1 MKYAFVTAALVG
13 SVFASQHKAH
23 AGFHQRRHEYPAA
36 PQGDVCT
43 VYTTVYVTPEHP
55 APHYPTAT
63 PEAPKPTG
71 PAPVPEVSKPA
82 YPAVPQQSQPAV
94 PQQSQPGYPVVP
106 QPSKPAVPQ
115 ESKPAVPES
124 TSCTEETPKPTG
136 PAPVPEVSKPAVPQP
151 SQPGYP
157 AVPPQSQPAVPQPS
171 QPGYP
176 VVPQPSKPAVPQES
190 KPAVPES
197 TSCTE
202 ETPKPT
208 EPAVP
213 QQSQPGYPAVPQPS
227 QPAVPQQSQPAYPA
241 QPPKPNQPENPKP
254 NQPEYPAQPPKP
266 NQPETPKPNQ
276 PSYPAVPEQSKPAT
290 SPSAPSGGK
299 PTPSQGSDKPK
310 PTAPSGGNGH
320 IVTNGDKWGITY
332 TPYAQNGQC
341 KTAEEIASDVKKIHE
356 LGFTTIRSYSTDCGV
371 FEHVVPECE
380 KYGLK
385 IIYGIFLEAGGKDGK
400 GCFSQYADEQL
411 QDIKNKAPKDSVAMV
426 IVGNECMFNGN
437 CKPEELASYI
447 DHVRQELQGAGFP
460 KTVAVTTTEPVD
472 VWEQK
477 GAALCDHIDAFVCQV
492 QPYFTQS
499 ISADMAGDFAAQQ
512 LEQAAKVC
520 PDAAAKGKYIG
531 EIGWPSS
538 GQANGK
544 AVASEQDQKIAM
556 KSIQE
561 KVGAHSIV
569 FSFQDD
575 TWKPAGAY
583 GVEQHFGCVDALS
596 S

>member
-23 AGFHQRRHEYPAA
+23 AGFHQRRHEYPVA
-36 PQGDVCT
+36 PQADVCT

-63 PEAPKPTG
+63 PETPKPS
-71 PAPVPEVSKPA
+71 VPEVSKPA
-82 YPAVPQQSQPAV
+82 YPAVPQQSQPGYPVVPQQSQPAVPESTSCTEETPKPTGPAPVPQQSQPGYPAVPPQSQPAV
-94 PQQSQPGYPVVP
+94 PQQSQPGYPSVP

-136 PAPVPEVSKPAVPQP
+136 PAPVPQ
-151 SQPGYP
+151 
-157 AVPPQSQPAVPQPS
+157 QSQPA
-171 QPGYP
+171 
-176 VVPQPSKPAVPQES
+176 
-190 KPAVPES
+190 
-197 TSCTE
+197 
-202 ETPKPT
+202 
-208 EPAVP
+208 
-213 QQSQPGYPAVPQPS
+213 YPAVPQPS
-227 QPAVPQQSQPAYPA
+227 QPAYPA
-241 QPPKPNQPENPKP
+241 VPQPPKESKP
-254 NQPEYPAQPPKP
+254 S
-266 NQPETPKPNQ
+266 QPETPKPNQ

-290 SPSAPSGGK
+290 YPSGEK

-310 PTAPSGGNGH
+310 PSAPAGGNGH
-320 IVTNGDKWGITY
+320 IVTNGDKWAITY
-332 TPYAQNGQC
+332 TPYAQSGQC
-341 KTAEEIASDVKKIHE
+341 KTAEEIASDIKKISD

-371 FEHVVPECE
+371 FEHVVPECQ
-380 KYGLK
+380 KHGLK

-460 KTVAVTTTEPVD
+460 SSVAVTTTEPVNI
-472 VWEQK
+472 WEEM
-477 GAALCDHIDAFVCQV
+477 GAALCDHIDVFVCQV

-512 LEQAAKVC
+512 LDQAAKVC
-520 PDAAAKGKYIG
+520 PGAAGKGKYIG

-544 AVASEQDQKIAM
+544 AIASVEDQKIAM

-561 KVGAHSIV
+561 KVGSHACV

-575 TWKPAGAY
+575 TWKAAGAY

>member
-23 AGFHQRRHEYPAA
+23 AGFHQRRHEYPVA
-36 PQGDVCT
+36 PQADVCT
-43 VYTTVYVTPEHP
+43 VCTTVYVTPEHP
-55 APHYPTAT
+55 AAHYPTAT
-63 PEAPKPTG
+63 PETPKPSA
-71 PAPVPEVSKPA
+71 PAPVPEVSKPV
-82 YPAVPQQSQPAV
+82 YPAVPQQSQPGYPAVPPQSQPAV

-106 QPSKPAVPQ
+106 QQ
-115 ESKPAVPES
+115 TKPAVPES

-136 PAPVPEVSKPAVPQP
+136 PAPVPQQ

-157 AVPPQSQPAVPQPS
+157 AVPPQSQPAVPQQSQPAVPQQS

-176 VVPQPSKPAVPQES
+176 SVPQPSKPAVPQES
-190 KPAVPES
+190 KPAVAES

-202 ETPKPT
+202 ETSKPT
-208 EPAVP
+208 GPAPVP
-213 QQSQPGYPAVPQPS
+213 QQSQPAYPAVPQPS

-241 QPPKPNQPENPKP
+241 VPQPPKESKP
-254 NQPEYPAQPPKP
+254 S
-266 NQPETPKPNQ
+266 QPETPKPNQ

-290 SPSAPSGGK
+290 SPSAPAGK
-299 PTPSQGSDKPK
+299 PTPSQGGDKPK
-310 PTAPSGGNGH
+310 PTAPAGGNGH
-320 IVTNGDKWGITY
+320 IVTNGDKWSITY
-332 TPYAQNGQC
+332 TPYARSGQC
-341 KTAEEIASDVKKIHE
+341 KTAEEIASDIKKISE

-460 KTVAVTTTEPVD
+460 SSVAVTTTEPVN
-472 VWEQK
+472 VWEEK
-477 GAALCDHIDAFVCQV
+477 GAALCDHIDVFVCQV
-492 QPYFTQS
+492 QPYFTSS
-499 ISADMAGDFAAQQ
+499 ISSDMAGDFAAQQ

-520 PDAAAKGKYIG
+520 PGAAAKGKYIG

-544 AVASEQDQKIAM
+544 AIASPEDQKTAM
-556 KSIQE
+556 KSIQD
-561 KVGAHSIV
+561 KVGAHASV

-575 TWKPAGAY
+575 TWKPAGEY